1 MHHKAAAF
9 ILSLSGMPRSAGQ
22 TPGIFQTDAAFAAG
36 VGCKVFPHS
45 IGGKT
50 AVHHMER
57 WVKKADFVFLLVLE
71 HSGPNPGYISSMIS
85 WLNRRRVLPA
95 VPQHAATRHSPLT
108 RAALSRRKAVP
119 TPRP

>member
-1 MHHKAAAF
+1 MIRDGMHHKAAAF

-22 TPGIFQTDAAFAAG
+22 TPGIFQADAAFAAG

-50 AVHHMER
+50 AVHHRER

-95 VPQHAATRHSPLT
+95 VLQHAATHHSPLT
-108 RAALSRRKAVP
+108 RAALSRSS
-119 TPRP
+119 